1 MLPGG
6 RRWRAGHQGEGAQG
20 GATGRRHTS
29 QAPRVCSP
37 SLRAD
42 LTASTRCSSA
52 KDPAHH
58 AEVQEVPD
66 HVSGIL
72 SSNHSA
78 VSLSTSCTLPS
89 GRGLAGPSVEVEV
102 MMGMCRAA
110 LLLCIN
116 AGRFGA
122 VELSLPEALSTA
134 FLPRGE
140 QHLLLGLMLHGKS
153 SSSNLSE
160 ARRMLS
166 PPVLSRAGAQH
177 SQLCML
183 THGAETWL
191 CASLVRGK
199 PDERTRCQ
207 VRSSRGS
214 FLERMDEGQQ
224 RTRLDLATVPTG
236 RPCAGGERF
245 RAEQPYPTCLL
256 HLGHCSPASACQA
269 AAGGLG
275 RAFPSF
281 DGGLGTGT
289 GRCPKEGASHTAQR
303 V

>member
-37 SLRAD
+37 SLCAD
-42 LTASTRCSSA
+42 PTASTRCSSA

-78 VSLSTSCTLPS
+78 VSLSMSCTLPS
-89 GRGLAGPSVEVEV
+89 GRGLAGPSVEIEV
-102 MMGMCRAA
+102 TMGMCRAA

-122 VELSLPEALSTA
+122 AELSLPEALSTA

-140 QHLLLGLMLHGKS
+140 QHLLLGLMLHRKS

-160 ARRMLS
+160 ARRMLI
-166 PPVLSRAGAQH
+166 PPALSRALSALSALH
-177 SQLCML
+177 AHPWSK
-183 THGAETWL
+183 HRAETWL

-199 PDERTRCQ
+199 PDECTQCQ
-207 VRSSRGS
+207 VHSSRG
-214 FLERMDEGQQ
+214 F
-224 RTRLDLATVPTG
+224 
-236 RPCAGGERF
+236 GE
-245 RAEQPYPTCLL
+245 
-256 HLGHCSPASACQA
+256 
-269 AAGGLG
+269 
-275 RAFPSF
+275 
-281 DGGLGTGT
+281 DG
-289 GRCPKEGASHTAQR
+289 
-303 V
+303 